1 MNVCFLQIE
10 TLNNKARE
18 EGGESQKR
26 REGYGFIYCPNH
38 VKHETGIYNTVLRA
52 VERGGGAGRGERLE
66 GTERGVRM
74 RGREHKWRERGMGME
89 RLWVGDE
96 RRVGLAQRQSEKE
109 KGISE
114 M

>member
-52 VERGGGAGRGERLE
+52 VERGGEKRREIGRDRKRSANEGKRTQVERKRDGNGKALGWRRE
-66 GTERGVRM
+66 ESGVSTAP
-74 RGREHKWRERGMGME
+74 E
-89 RLWVGDE
+89 
-96 RRVGLAQRQSEKE
+96 
-109 KGISE
+109 
-114 M
+114 

>member
-18 EGGESQKR
+18 EGGGSQKR

-52 VERGGGAGRGERLE
+52 VERGGEKRREIGRDRKRSANEGKRTQVERKRDGNGKALGWRRGES
-66 GTERGVRM
+66 GVSRAP
-74 RGREHKWRERGMGME
+74 E
-89 RLWVGDE
+89 
-96 RRVGLAQRQSEKE
+96 
-109 KGISE
+109 
-114 M
+114 

>member
-1 MNVCFLQIE
+1 
-10 TLNNKARE
+10 
-18 EGGESQKR
+18 
-26 REGYGFIYCPNH
+26 
-38 VKHETGIYNTVLRA
+38 
-52 VERGGGAGRGERLE
+52 
-66 GTERGVRM
+66 M